1 MLSAPRD
8 EQALGRA
15 RARGHRHARLSRRSS
30 RGDQRRFAHHAHDAP
45 PRRGHGRARGG
56 GGRGDRLHGGDRL
69 PGGYD
74 DHRARSFLQHPRAA
88 EVSRHRPERERRV
101 RAERAA
107 HGARPPGRELSLP
120 ARRAG
125 GIFLPRRRHGEER
138 RIRAARARRRGG
150 TAAGGDRKRRRHGKG
165 LRFRARLLPRQ
176 PRRAVLFLQRPPHP
190 LARFAGR
197 AGAGIQKYR
206 HGRQVSRVRALY
218 HAAQRSCG
226 RERPSDEGGGK
237 VRKRKARF

>member
-1 MLSAPRD
+1 MPVIHVLSPHVADLIAAGEVVERPASAVKELLENAVDAGARTVVLELRAGGRDYIRVTDDGVGMAPEDAGVCFLRH
-8 EQALGRA
+8 ATSKLLGRA

-88 EVSRHRPERERRV
+88 EVSQHRPERERRV

-125 GIFLPRRRHGEER
+125 GIFSPP
-138 RIRAARARRRGG
+138 ATARRRAPYTRCSGA
-150 TAAGGDRKRRRHGKG
+150 T
-165 LRFRARLLPRQ
+165 
-176 PRRAVLFLQRPPHP
+176 PRRDCCRWRPK
-190 LARFAGR
+190 ATA
-197 AGAGIQKYR
+197 
-206 HGRQVSRVRALY
+206 SR
-218 HAAQRSCG
+218 
-226 RERPSDEGGGK
+226 
-237 VRKRKARF
+237 